1 MAHADELP
9 PCPGIHV
16 PDPGDLRL
24 RQVTLP
30 RDAFF
35 GEVEQVPADEAV
47 GRVCAEMLTPYP
59 PGIPA
64 ALPGELLDRAV
75 VDYLRTGADAGMLIP
90 DAADS
95 TIATIRVSVHD
106 VDAD

>member
-1 MAHADELP
+1 MRRHRSHLQQA
-9 PCPGIHV
+9 
-16 PDPGDLRL
+16 
-24 RQVTLP
+24 TLA

-35 GEVEQVPADEAV
+35 GDVEQVPADQAV

-64 ALPGELLDRAV
+64 ALPGELLDQAA
-75 VDYLRTGADAGMLIP
+75 VDYLRTGVSGGMLVP

-95 TIATIRVSVHD
+95 TMGTIRVSVHD
-106 VDAD
+106 VGAD